1 MKELREQ
8 LHKAIDE
15 YGPTDK
21 RTVAISQELDKVVC
35 KEQKKLIKPKKDLIW
50 MACTNDKYQLPVVV
64 GNTAKELGKLLGVSS
79 QAIENAVYRGGKSK
93 GLNIVRVDI
102 LSEVMQ

>member
-1 MKELREQ
+1 MKDLREK
-8 LHKAIDE
+8 LYKAIDE
-15 YGPTDK
+15 YGMTDE
-21 RTVAISQELDKVVC
+21 RTVAISQELDKIVC

>member
-21 RTVAISQELDKVVC
+21 RTVAISQELDNLVC
-35 KEQKKLIKPKKDLIW
+35 EAQKLI
-50 MACTNDKYQLPVVV
+50 
-64 GNTAKELGKLLGVSS
+64 AKEGLDYIAAIEKAKEKLLSDRVAAHKS
-79 QAIENAVYRGGKSK
+79 ENSLSK
-93 GLNIVRVDI
+93 EINDSIT
-102 LSEVMQ
+102 EN